1 MKSWRAISLVS
12 LSMVLNQ
19 CSRDAAPPPA
29 AVSPPETKLPAVCKA
44 LTPDETEAL
53 IKAKPDLAIL
63 DMRVE
68 TEWGAEGHIPGAQFT
83 NFFRGGL
90 KEHLAQIDRKK
101 PCLIYCA
108 IGERSK
114 QTAVQMAELGFSE
127 LYVLTGG
134 LNAWKGAGK
143 PVEK

>member
-1 MKSWRAISLVS
+1 MKSWRIIALVIVCIGAS
-12 LSMVLNQ
+12 Q

-44 LTPDETEAL
+44 LTPDEAEAL

-68 TEWGAEGHIPGAQFT
+68 TEWAAEGHIPGAQFT
-83 NFFRGGL
+83 NFFRGEL
-90 KEHLAQIDRKK
+90 REHLSQIDRKK

-134 LNAWKGAGK
+134 LNSWKAAEK
-143 PVEK
+143 PVVK

>member
-1 MKSWRAISLVS
+1 MKSWRVIALAIVCIGAS
-12 LSMVLNQ
+12 Q
-19 CSRDAAPPPA
+19 CSRDAASPPV
-29 AVSPPETKLPAVCKA
+29 AVSPPETELPSVCKA
-44 LTPDETEAL
+44 LTPDEAEAL
-53 IKAKPDLAIL
+53 MKSKPGLAIL

-68 TEWGAEGHIPGAQFT
+68 TEWASEGHIAGAQFT

-90 KEHLAQIDRKK
+90 RQHLSQIDRKK

-114 QTAVQMAELGFSE
+114 QTAVQMAELGFTE

-134 LNAWKGAGK
+134 FNAWKAAGK
-143 PVEK
+143 PAEK